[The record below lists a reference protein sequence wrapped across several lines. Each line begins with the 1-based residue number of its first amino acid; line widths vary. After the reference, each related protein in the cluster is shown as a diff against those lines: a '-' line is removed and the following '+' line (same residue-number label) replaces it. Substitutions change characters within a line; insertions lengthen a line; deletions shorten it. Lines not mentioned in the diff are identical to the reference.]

1 MITIAN
7 KLENG
12 NRCESGVK
20 NKNYYVE
27 WIYNL
32 KLKNFAILLGDDHV
46 SGQRN
51 TRDQKFIIV
60 RRHILSSGQSSGQL
74 IKLAFRE
81 SVTGWVAQYDV
92 AKITKIYF
100 FLNIY

>member
-1 MITIAN
+1 MVSVIVVSHFHLLMQIMN
-7 KLENG
+7 HHCIILGNG

-60 RRHILSSGQSSGQL
+60 RRHILSFASLRTIIL
-74 IKLAFRE
+74 IYL
-81 SVTGWVAQYDV
+81 VH
-92 AKITKIYF
+92 TKTI
-100 FLNIY
+100 